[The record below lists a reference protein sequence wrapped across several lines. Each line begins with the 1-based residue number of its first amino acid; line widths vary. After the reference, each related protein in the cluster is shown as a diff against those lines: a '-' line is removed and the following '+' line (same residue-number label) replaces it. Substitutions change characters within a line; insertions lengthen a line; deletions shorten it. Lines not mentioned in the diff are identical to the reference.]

1 MKTWFRFVNSHAE
14 QTLNLGLL
22 RSIAPLLTGVDREEL
37 IETERMFDQLL
48 AIILKSEYT
57 ENSQV
62 SPSDHSL
69 VSIASFLVTHS
80 KRTVAYLSYSDR

>member
-1 MKTWFRFVNSHAE
+1 MKTWFRFVHSHAE

-37 IETERMFDQLL
+37 TETESMFDQLL
-48 AIILKSEYT
+48 TIILKSEYT

-62 SPSDHSL
+62 SFCRSFETRSASP
-69 VSIASFLVTHS
+69 IASSSVTHP
-80 KRTVAYLSYSDR
+80 K